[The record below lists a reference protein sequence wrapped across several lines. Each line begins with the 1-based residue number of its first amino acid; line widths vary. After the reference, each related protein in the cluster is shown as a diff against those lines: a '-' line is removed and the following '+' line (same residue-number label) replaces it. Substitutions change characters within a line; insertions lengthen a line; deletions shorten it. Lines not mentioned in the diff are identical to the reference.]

1 MLSTGQGGL
10 DLSRPVC
17 MGIVNLTPDS
27 FYDGG
32 ALAAESGSG
41 FRIDLDKALRQ
52 AEGMVN
58 EGAALIDI
66 GGESTRPGA
75 GQVSAEE
82 EIGRVMPLVEAV
94 LARLD
99 VIVSVDTS
107 SPEVMR
113 AAARAGAGMINDVR
127 ALRRPG
133 ALEAAAGSGMAPC
146 LMHMRGEP
154 GTMQRQPEYG
164 DVVAE
169 VADFLK
175 QRATAAM
182 AAGIAPER
190 IVIDPGFGFGKT
202 AAHNYALLRN
212 LSRLADSGFPVL
224 AGVSRKSMIGAATGR
239 APGDRLPGSIA
250 ATMLALEGGARIIR
264 SHDVAAT
271 MDAIAV
277 HSFPGEAG

>member
-1 MLSTGQGGL
+1 MISTAQGSL
-10 DLSRPVC
+10 DLSPPVC

-27 FYDGG
+27 FFDGG
-32 ALAAESGSG
+32 ALAGESGGS
-41 FRIDLDKALRQ
+41 FRVDLDKALRQ
-52 AEGMVN
+52 AENLVN
-58 EGAALIDI
+58 EGAALLDI

-75 GQVSAEE
+75 GAVSADE
-82 EIGRVMPLVEAV
+82 EIDRVLPLVEAV

-113 AAARAGAGMINDVR
+113 AAASAGAGVINDVR

-133 ALEAAAGSGMAPC
+133 ALEATVGSGMALC

-154 GTMQRQPEYG
+154 GTMQQQPEYG

-169 VADFLK
+169 VVDFLK
-175 QRATAAM
+175 QRAAAAV
-182 AAGIAPER
+182 AAGIAPAR

-224 AGVSRKSMIGAATGR
+224 AGVSRKTMIGAATGR
-239 APGDRLPGSIA
+239 APGDRLAGSVA

-277 HSFPGEAG
+277 HSFSRKAG

>member
-1 MLSTGQGGL
+1 
-10 DLSRPVC
+10 

-32 ALAAESGSG
+32 ALAGASRGD
-41 FRIDLDKALRQ
+41 FRVDLDKALGL
-52 AEGMVN
+52 AENLVN
-58 EGAALIDI
+58 EGAALLDI

-75 GQVSAEE
+75 GPVSADE
-82 EIGRVMPLVEAV
+82 EIDRVLPLVEAV

-113 AAARAGAGMINDVR
+113 AAASAGAGMINDVR

-133 ALEAAAGSGMAPC
+133 ALEAAADSGLALC

-154 GTMQRQPEYG
+154 GTMQQQPEYG

-175 QRATAAM
+175 QRAATAM
-182 AAGIAPER
+182 AAGIAPAR

-212 LSRLADSGFPVL
+212 LPRLADSRFPLL
-224 AGVSRKSMIGAATGR
+224 AGVSRKIMIGAATGR

-250 ATMLALEGGARIIR
+250 ATMLALEGGARLIR

-277 HSFPGEAG
+277 HSFPREAG

>member
-1 MLSTGQGGL
+1 MLSTAQGGL

-32 ALAAESGSG
+32 VLAAASGSG
-41 FRIDLDKALRQ
+41 FRVDLDQALGQ
-52 AEGMVN
+52 AENMVN
-58 EGAALIDI
+58 EGAALLDI

-75 GQVSAEE
+75 GSVCADE
-82 EIGRVMPLVEAV
+82 EIDRVLPLVEAV

-133 ALEAAAGSGMAPC
+133 ALAAAAGSGMSLC

-154 GTMQRQPEYG
+154 GTMQQQPEYG

-212 LSRLADSGFPVL
+212 LSRLADSGFPML

-277 HSFPGEAG
+277 HSFPRKAG